1 MSERAQAATQKRLQE
16 ARLLDEILFQ
26 QPESNFLGDCPIC
39 CLPLSLDPKK
49 INLDAML
56 QQTDLIG
63 CEYANIIREFE
74 VRLDPGSKMSNIL
87 PAASTKNQ

>member
-74 VRLDPGSKMSNIL
+74 VRLDPGSEMSNIL